1 MQTIGSSG
9 RRSGAAWAGP
19 ALARESRGFALGL
32 LLGQRLVSKMAVPS
46 PPGARYAHK
55 TGELE
60 GVENDGG
67 IFLLPGRGFAL
78 AVPVEGD
85 VGRAAP
91 PVSEALQA
99 LCGFHAGT
107 DGG

>member
-1 MQTIGSSG
+1 
-9 RRSGAAWAGP
+9 
-19 ALARESRGFALGL
+19 
-32 LLGQRLVSKMAVPS
+32 LLGQRPVSKIAVPS
-46 PPGARYAHK
+46 PPGARYARK

-60 GVENDGG
+60 GVENGAG
-67 IFLLPGRGFAL
+67 IFLLPGRSFAL
-78 AVPVEGD
+78 AVLVEGD

-91 PVSEALQA
+91 PVSGALWV

>member
-1 MQTIGSSG
+1 VALVREI
-9 RRSGAAWAGP
+9 RAGP
-19 ALARESRGFALGL
+19 ALTRESRGLALGP
-32 LLGQRLVSKMAVPS
+32 LLGQRLVSKIAVPS
-46 PPGARYAHK
+46 PPGARYARK

-60 GVENDGG
+60 GVENGAG
-67 IFLLPGRGFAL
+67 SFLLPGRSFAL
-78 AVPVEGD
+78 AVLVEGD

-91 PVSEALQA
+91 PVSGALRV